1 MKQTVIN
8 VLRNSHTQRV
18 NFTYTAVGGAK
29 WKIYPNDFITVA
41 LNIEKGNIDVQG
53 GGVPAGIAKYT
64 IRDDGNYKANTL
76 YIGANNSTQNI
87 FHSLFVHESVHAIY
101 DVKGIVMPWLDNE
114 AIAYIAQGFY
124 IMSAGRDDTLSKQA
138 HYGVR
143 VAETYQTE
151 QELAWVT
158 MLRDSLLTDPLY
170 KKYIKK
176 NFVGDGVEPP
186 QQNQPNQNQ
195 PNSDKNE
202 RFYIVQPGDWL
213 SKIAEKYYGD
223 PMKYK
228 IIHQANL
235 RIIGPN
241 PDIIK
246 PGQRLVI
253 P

>member
-18 NFTYTAVGGAK
+18 NFTYTAADGGAR
-29 WKIYPNDFITVA
+29 WKIYPNDFATVA
-41 LNIEKGNIDVQG
+41 LNIEQGNLDVQE
-53 GGVPAGIAKYT
+53 GGVPAGTAKYT
-64 IRDDGNYKANTL
+64 IRDDGNSKADTF
-76 YIGANNSTQNI
+76 YIGRNNTTQNI
-87 FHSLFVHESVHAIY
+87 FHSLLVHESVHAIY

-124 IMSAGRDDTLSKQA
+124 LLSAGRDGGLSEQA
-138 HYGVR
+138 MYGYQ
-143 VAETYQTE
+143 VAKNYQTDLE
-151 QELAWVT
+151 ADWVT
-158 MLRDSLLTDPLY
+158 ALRNSLLNDPLY

-176 NFVGDGVEPP
+176 NFVGDGINPP
-186 QQNQPNQNQ
+186 QQNQPQEE
-195 PNSDKNE
+195 KNE

-223 PMKYK
+223 AMKYK
-228 IIHQANL
+228 VIHQANL